1 MDNFREWLSDNLRYF
16 MLGGAILII
25 VAVLFFGI
33 RACVGSEKGTSDKEQ
48 NTVED
53 NSQGNDPSSPEDD
66 GETNDGKKEEDTNP
80 LEEGSE
86 EIAALIKS
94 YYQALGESDITTLR
108 TLVSNLT
115 PSDESRITNAKDYIE
130 GYQVDNVYTKKGL
143 DENSY
148 VVYTRGSL
156 ICKGI
161 DTPAPS
167 LWSSY
172 VVKDSDSNYKILGD
186 LEQNKEVSDYMD
198 SLKSDADVQKL
209 TAEAQSAYEKAQ
221 QDDTALAQFLNGL
234 GEEVDS
240 STDSADTAQQD
251 GTTMTVAE
259 GCNVRA
265 SANSD
270 EDNIIGGL
278 DEGDQVQVLGQ
289 EGDWVQIEY
298 DGQTGYVYSGLLQ

>member
-1 MDNFREWLSDNLRYF
+1 
-16 MLGGAILII
+16 MLGGAILVI
-25 VAVLFFGI
+25 VAVLFFGV
-33 RACVGSEKGTSDKEQ
+33 RACIGSGKGTSKKEQ

-80 LEEGSE
+80 LEEGSA
-86 EIAALIKS
+86 EITALMKS
-94 YYQALGESDITTLR
+94 YYQALGERDITTLK

-130 GYQVDNVYTKKGL
+130 GYQVDNVYAKKGL

-172 VVKDSDSNYKILGD
+172 VVKDSDNNYKILGD

-198 SLKSDADVQKL
+198 SLKSDTDVQKL
-209 TAEAQSAYEKAQ
+209 TSEVQAAYEQAQKA
-221 QDDTALAQFLNGL
+221 DTALAQFLNGL

-240 STDSADTAQQD
+240 TTQQD

-259 GCNVRA
+259 GCNVRSA
-265 SANSD
+265 ANSD

-278 DEGDQVQVLGQ
+278 DEGDEVQVLGQ

>member
-16 MLGGAILII
+16 MLGGAILLI
-25 VAVLFFGI
+25 VAVLFFGV
-33 RACVGSEKGTSDKEQ
+33 RACVGSGKGTSDKEQ
-48 NTVED
+48 NTVQD

-80 LEEGSE
+80 LEEGSA
-86 EIAALIKS
+86 EITALMKS
-94 YYQALGESDITTLR
+94 YYQALGERDITTLK

-130 GYQVDNVYTKKGL
+130 GYQVDNVYEKKGL
-143 DENSY
+143 DEDSY

-172 VVKDSDSNYKILGD
+172 IVKESDGSYRILGD

-198 SLKSDADVQKL
+198 SLKSDDDIKKL
-209 TAEAQSAYEKAQ
+209 TSEI
-221 QDDTALAQFLNGL
+221 G
-234 GEEVDS
+234 
-240 STDSADTAQQD
+240 
-251 GTTMTVAE
+251 
-259 GCNVRA
+259 RA
-265 SANSD
+265 SCR
-270 EDNIIGGL
+270 ER
-278 DEGDQVQVLGQ
+278 V
-289 EGDWVQIEY
+289 
-298 DGQTGYVYSGLLQ
+298 